1 MSRKNNRI
9 VKSNNSWH
17 RELQLKKIKITMVVV
32 VVALCISVLAGAAVL
47 WSETGKNKIAD
58 PLLQVSSAL
67 ESQTESEAEREEP
80 FELVVASESS
90 KLPDYY
96 KAQPVDFAGIEVDA
110 RILPS
115 LQAMIEAAK
124 KSGVDLNAKEGYVS
138 AEEEDRIFAEKV
150 AALVE
155 EQGYTQVRA
164 EETVQKEYGRGG
176 YSERQTV
183 LTVWFTADSEEEAS
197 AAAHWLS
204 NYAVDYGFI
213 LRYPDNHASDTGK
226 SYDPLA
232 YRYVGKEHAKKI
244 CQFSMCLEDYVSY
257 LAAR

>member
-150 AALVE
+150 ATLVE

-176 YSERQTV
+176 R
-183 LTVWFTADSEEEAS
+183 
-197 AAAHWLS
+197 
-204 NYAVDYGFI
+204 G
-213 LRYPDNHASDTGK
+213 
-226 SYDPLA
+226 
-232 YRYVGKEHAKKI
+232 
-244 CQFSMCLEDYVSY
+244 
-257 LAAR
+257 

>member
-1 MSRKNNRI
+1 
-9 VKSNNSWH
+9 
-17 RELQLKKIKITMVVV
+17 
-32 VVALCISVLAGAAVL
+32 
-47 WSETGKNKIAD
+47 
-58 PLLQVSSAL
+58 
-67 ESQTESEAEREEP
+67 
-80 FELVVASESS
+80 
-90 KLPDYY
+90 
-96 KAQPVDFAGIEVDA
+96 
-110 RILPS
+110 
-115 LQAMIEAAK
+115 MIEAAK

-176 YSERQTV
+176 YSERQTG

-213 LRYPDNHASDTGK
+213 LRHPDNHASDTGK